1 MLNFLP
7 HKLKNAILKLDI
19 SKVSEIRIRGGRPVE
34 VLLNGD
40 KLLLEKYVISKSEV
54 EEIVLNACKRSIYSF
69 DEQIKQGFITTDN
82 GERIGI
88 AGEIVIKNG
97 KVSAIKNFN
106 SLCVRI
112 PHQIIGVSD
121 IFFSKV
127 YNGGSVLIISPPSVG
142 KTTFLRDFTK
152 KLSSCFSKNV
162 VVVDERNE
170 IACVT
175 GDSAFDLGVFTDV
188 LTYCDKNYGLNQ
200 AIRALNPEVVVVDE
214 LVTIEDVNAVI
225 KAIFGGVDVVA
236 TVHSKSINDLFMR
249 DFTLPI
255 KNSKPFDYYVLIEI
269 INKKRNYR
277 YFDRNFNEICF

>member
-7 HKLKNAILKLDI
+7 HKLKNVILKLDI

-34 VLLNGD
+34 VLLNSD

-69 DEQIKQGFITTDN
+69 DEQIKQGFITSDN

-112 PHQIIGVSD
+112 PHQMIGVSD

-214 LVTIEDVNAVI
+214 LVSIEDVNAVI